1 MPDPNVDRPS
11 ASIYILID
19 MMGKIRDLLLR
30 PDIFFRERMKEA
42 EELKLSG
49 LIAIVGGVMVAAAA
63 YVVSGTY
70 AEMFSGVAGGMGP
83 VIGIIGAVS
92 AFFVFI
98 IFDWIIFSALFY
110 GISIAFAGKGTFKRT
125 LEFTGLGLVPIII
138 GSVISLLIALYY
150 IPLIEVPIIS
160 GISDP
165 IVLQE
170 AIREVMQDPAFREF
184 TQVSSLISVIF
195 LVWSA
200 NLWIFAMKHARNL
213 PMKHAV
219 LTVLIPVV
227 IYAIFILVTA
237 FTGITPPGGI

>member
-1 MPDPNVDRPS
+1 MSDPNVDRPS
-11 ASIYILID
+11 ASIYKLID

-30 PDIFFRERMKEA
+30 PDIFFGERMKEP
-42 EELKLSG
+42 EDLKLPG
-49 LIAIVGGVMVAAAA
+49 LIAIIGGVMVAAAA

-83 VIGIIGAVS
+83 IIGIIGAVS

-165 IVLQE
+165 TVLQE

-200 NLWIFAMKHARNL
+200 NLWIFGLKHSRNLTVKHA
-213 PMKHAV
+213 A
-219 LTVLIPVV
+219 LTVVIPV
-227 IYAIFILVTA
+227 ALFIIITLVPA
-237 FTGITPPGGI
+237 FTEITLPGGI